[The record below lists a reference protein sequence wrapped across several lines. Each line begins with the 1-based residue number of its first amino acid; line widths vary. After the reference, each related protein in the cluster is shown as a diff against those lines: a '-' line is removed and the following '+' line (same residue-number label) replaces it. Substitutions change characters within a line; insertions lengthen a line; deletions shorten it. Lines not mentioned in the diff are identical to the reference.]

1 MLLLVC
7 LSDCVCLSLCYLFYC
22 VTMGLYPIQ
31 INGMEW
37 NGMVIYHA
45 YANIHRDQFGYQIQC
60 FAYLINMVGV
70 PILKDELCDP
80 DHAHL
85 EVDFYL

>member
-1 MLLLVC
+1 MSHDTELTLL
-7 LSDCVCLSLCYLFYC
+7 
-22 VTMGLYPIQ
+22 G
-31 INGMEW
+31 
-37 NGMVIYHA
+37 VIYHA